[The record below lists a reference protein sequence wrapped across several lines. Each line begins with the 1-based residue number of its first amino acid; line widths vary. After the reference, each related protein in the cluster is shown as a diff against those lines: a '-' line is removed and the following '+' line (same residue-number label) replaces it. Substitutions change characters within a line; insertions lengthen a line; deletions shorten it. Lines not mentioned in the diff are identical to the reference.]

1 MIRALLLTLLLCA
14 AMPAFAVYK
23 CESGGKTVYSDAPCP
38 GGREIEVTPAAD
50 PAAAARTVAR
60 QKEEAERLSSA
71 RHKREA
77 QEERAQQK
85 QDRTAAAKR
94 KKCASLALRRQWAEE
109 DAAKAEPK
117 AAPKAK
123 KTARRAAEKHELE
136 CGK

>member
-1 MIRALLLTLLLCA
+1 MIRALLLPLLLSA

-38 GGREIEVTPAAD
+38 GGRELEIAPAAD
-50 PAAAARTVAR
+50 PAAATRTLAR
-60 QKEEAERLSSA
+60 QKEEAERLASA

-77 QEERAQQK
+77 QEERVQQK
-85 QDRTAAAKR
+85 QDRAAAGKR

-117 AAPKAK
+117 AAPKAQ
-123 KTARRAAEKHELE
+123 KTARRAAEKHQLE